1 MRAATKYL
9 TLALVACRGSAPTP
23 AAPVPAA
30 SSAAPV
36 VAVVAVEAGAPV
48 DETVPGPVSCLARY
62 YGGTPRHDA
71 AGWVLALDSGVVVP
85 LHDGIASKTAWQRFD
100 APDVADV
107 FEQRYPT
114 GPIAPVTEVDFDPG
128 RNRIDPLFFAT
139 FGATAAAVQKALTVV
154 MLAGKGVAVHAKVAG
169 PLRRVATRVD
179 ALLRKD
185 PSLGQFFHAL
195 GGTFNWRA
203 IAGSDRLSMHSWAIA
218 IDLDVG
224 TSFYWRNEVGHGR
237 SLQWKN
243 RLPQAIVDAFEAEGF
258 IWGGRWYHYD
268 TMHFEYRPELLD
280 PSCYPLIR

>member
-1 MRAATKYL
+1 M
-9 TLALVACRGSAPTP
+9 SP
-23 AAPVPAA
+23 APVA
-30 SSAAPV
+30 SSSPPV
-36 VAVVAVEAGAPV
+36 VAQAIALAAAPV
-48 DETVPGPVSCLARY
+48 DEAVPGPLLCLVRY

-71 AGWVLALDSGVVVP
+71 AGWVLALESGVAIP
-85 LHDGIASKTAWQRFD
+85 LHDGVASKTARERFD
-100 APDVADV
+100 APDAADV

-128 RNRIDPLFFAT
+128 RNRIDALFFAT

-179 ALLRKD
+179 SLLRTD

-195 GGTFNWRA
+195 GGTFNWRT
-203 IAGSDRLSMHSWAIA
+203 IAGSDRLSMHAWAVA

-224 TSFYWRNEVGHGR
+224 TSFYWRNEPAHGA
-237 SLQWKN
+237 LQWKN
-243 RLPQAIVDAFEAEGF
+243 RLPQVIVDAFEAEGF

-280 PSCYPLIR
+280 PACYPAR